1 MEGLKNFVSSLIELE
16 RQMASASMADPRRE
30 PTRVSNTDESTSIT
44 REGSQPAASSAP
56 DVAPLRNEDFVS
68 YKISV
73 LSRIL
78 DRSVDR
84 RFLAGFGLPL
94 TALRILGHLHSHGE
108 GRVLGI
114 ARAMHMLGSQVSK
127 SMVEL
132 VAHGLVAKKPDGRDR
147 RSAIFTL
154 TPQGREM
161 VEGVLARAM
170 IKQREVAGLI
180 GAERHRILGECL
192 DILIAHYGAEDGGGE

>member
-1 MEGLKNFVSSLIELE
+1 LLRFARNDEGPSTTFNVLPASE
-16 RQMASASMADPRRE
+16 R
-30 PTRVSNTDESTSIT
+30 TRVSDPDESTPFT
-44 REGSQPAASSAP
+44 REGSQPSSEP
-56 DVAPLRNEDFVS
+56 IGLAPLRNEDFVS
-68 YKISV
+68 YKVSV

-94 TALRILGHLHSHGE
+94 TALRIMGHLHSHGE

-132 VAHGLVAKKPDGRDR
+132 LAHGHVAKVPDRNDR
-147 RSAIFTL
+147 RSTIYTL
-154 TPQGREM
+154 TPEGRAM
-161 VEGVLARAM
+161 YEGVLARAM

-180 GAERHRILGECL
+180 GADRYRVLSECL
-192 DILIAHYGAEDGGGE
+192 DILIAHYGGMGDGTREGDQG